1 MVKEEF
7 SKAYFY
13 YNDTVPYMNQ
23 VVKVKEEHGFFLP
36 SITHVDNSARIQ
48 TVNKNQKYIYEL
60 LDKLHQINGY
70 PSVINTSFNL
80 KDPTMV
86 LTWCN

>member
-7 SKAYFY
+7 SKVYFY

-36 SITHVDNSARIQ
+36 SITHVDNS
-48 TVNKNQKYIYEL
+48 NKNTNCQQKSKIHL
-60 LDKLHQINGY
+60 
-70 PSVINTSFNL
+70 
-80 KDPTMV
+80 
-86 LTWCN
+86 